1 MFKLMAALVKKN
13 PIVFMAIPFFI
24 VIWFLSDGFIVN
36 DKNGVGGIDNLSM
49 YNFDQNVAVSEKPV
63 LVDFGASW
71 CGPCKKQMGVLKKFV
86 KKYHDVVVVY
96 KVDVSKEKQL
106 AGKYKVNSIPT
117 LVLFL
122 HGEEVDRAIGFQ
134 NEVRL
139 AKMIKKH
146 IKPNKSVK

>member
-1 MFKLMAALVKKN
+1 MFKLMVALVKKN
-13 PIVFMAIPFFI
+13 PIIFISIPFFI
-24 VIWFLSDGFIVN
+24 VLWFLSDSFVVN
-36 DKNGVGGIDNLSM
+36 SKDGVAGINNLSM
-49 YNFDQNVAVSEKPV
+49 YNFEQNMAVSKKPV

-86 KKYHDVVVVY
+86 KKYGDDVVVY

-122 HGEEVDRAIGFQ
+122 DGEEVDRAIGFQ
-134 NEVRL
+134 SEARL

-146 IKPNKSVK
+146 IKLNNSSR